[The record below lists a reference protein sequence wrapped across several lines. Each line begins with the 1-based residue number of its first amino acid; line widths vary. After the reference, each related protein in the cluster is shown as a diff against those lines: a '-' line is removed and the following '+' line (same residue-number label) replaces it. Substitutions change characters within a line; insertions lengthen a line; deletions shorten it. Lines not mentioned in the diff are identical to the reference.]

1 MQSKDLLGKEENRFV
16 ERGASMNN
24 PILRAV
30 TPEDGSAVSELI
42 VMAIED
48 LADQFTKATTK
59 EDLSIR
65 LQMLIGSPETRF
77 FAVYGLVIEDSGE
90 VAGAGFAYSGKAM
103 KALNQNTLVQMKTI
117 GVNYHVEEEAR
128 LVASKEANEDEF
140 YIDNLA
146 VFETY
151 RGKGYSR
158 MLIEAFEE
166 KAKSE
171 GFKKISILAD
181 LHNPKAKAIY
191 ERLGYVSDSVFR
203 VLGHD
208 YDHMVKNI

>member
-1 MQSKDLLGKEENRFV
+1 
-16 ERGASMNN
+16 MNN

-30 TPEDGSAVSELI
+30 TLEDGSAVTELI

-65 LQMLIGSPETRF
+65 LQRLIEAPETRF
-77 FAVYGLVIEDSGE
+77 SAAYGLVVEDCGQ
-90 VAGAGFAYSGKAM
+90 VAGAGFAYSGKVM
-103 KALNQNTLVQMKTI
+103 KTLTQNMLDQMKHM
-117 GVNYHVEEEAR
+117 GVNYHVDEEAR

-158 MLIEAFEE
+158 LLIEAFEE
-166 KAKSE
+166 KAKSK
-171 GFKKISILAD
+171 GFNKISILAD

-191 ERLGYVSDSVFR
+191 ERMGYVSDSIFR

-208 YDHMVKNI
+208 YDHMVKRI